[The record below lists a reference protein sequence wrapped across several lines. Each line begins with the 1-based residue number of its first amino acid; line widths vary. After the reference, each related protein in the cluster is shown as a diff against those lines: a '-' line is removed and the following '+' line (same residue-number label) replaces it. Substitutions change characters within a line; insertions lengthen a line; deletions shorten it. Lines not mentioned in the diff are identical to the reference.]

1 MGGKV
6 HEMKK
11 IIIPIVT
18 GVVAAVVGAA
28 LFIGKLRGKK
38 KDK

>member
-1 MGGKV
+1 
-6 HEMKK
+6 MKK
-11 IIIPIVT
+11 FIIPILT

-28 LFIGKLRGKK
+28 LFIGKLRCKK

>member
-1 MGGKV
+1 
-6 HEMKK
+6 MKK

-18 GVVAAVVGAA
+18 GVVAAVVGTA

>member
-1 MGGKV
+1 
-6 HEMKK
+6 MKK
-11 IIIPIVT
+11 FIIPILT

-38 KDK
+38 KDE

>member
-1 MGGKV
+1 
-6 HEMKK
+6 MKK
-11 IIIPIVT
+11 FIIPIVT

-28 LFIGKLRGKK
+28 LFIGNLRGKK

>member
-1 MGGKV
+1 
-6 HEMKK
+6 MKK
-11 IIIPIVT
+11 FIIPIVA
-18 GVVAAVVGAA
+18 GIVAAVVGAT

>member
-1 MGGKV
+1 
-6 HEMKK
+6 MKK
-11 IIIPIVT
+11 FVIPILT

-28 LFIGKLRGKK
+28 LFIVKLRGKK